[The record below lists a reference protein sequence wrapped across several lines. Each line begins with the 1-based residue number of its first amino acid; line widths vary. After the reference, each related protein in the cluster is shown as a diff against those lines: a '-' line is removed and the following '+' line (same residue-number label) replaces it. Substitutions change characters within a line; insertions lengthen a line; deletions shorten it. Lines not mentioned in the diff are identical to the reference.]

1 MAFFSAD
8 SEFKVFRICAISSFE
23 KYLLMTSQE
32 LNSISGEV
40 NVPVLSVARTSS
52 KAISSIAEIFCGR
65 TLAWSNFNEP

>member
-1 MAFFSAD
+1 
-8 SEFKVFRICAISSFE
+8 
-23 KYLLMTSQE
+23 MTSQE